1 MPSLPL
7 LYSTLLY
14 STLLYSTLLYSTLLY
29 ATLHTT
35 WGWAYIDGR
44 KWLNRG
50 VETNRDLH
58 FGADQ
63 DGPAADAL
71 EVSDCG
77 QYLAREAQCSGKRW
91 LRLVLPTRHWL
102 QGSRS
107 S

>member
-1 MPSLPL
+1 MRDSRGG
-7 LYSTLLY
+7 
-14 STLLYSTLLYSTLLY
+14 
-29 ATLHTT
+29 AHNRW

-50 VETNRDLH
+50 VKTNRDLH
-58 FGADQ
+58 FRADQ

-91 LRLVLPTRHWL
+91 LRLVLPTKTLAARKPELMTH
-102 QGSRS
+102 GGVAEAV
-107 S
+107 